1 MSKML
6 SKCVINLSG
15 NTTMGDLKEIIEY
28 LKKMNI
34 EFKVRFM

>member
-1 MSKML
+1 MSKFNISL
-6 SKCVINLSG
+6 G
-15 NTTMGDLKEIIEY
+15 GDTTMGDLREVIEY

>member
-1 MSKML
+1 MNKML

-15 NTTMGDLKEIIEY
+15 NTTMGEVKDIIEY

-34 EFKVRFM
+34 KFEVRFI

>member
-1 MSKML
+1 MNKML

-15 NTTMGDLKEIIEY
+15 NTTMGEVRDIIEY

-34 EFKVRFM
+34 DFKVRFE

>member
-1 MSKML
+1 MKML
-6 SKCVINLSG
+6 SKCVINLGG
-15 NTTMGDLKEIIEY
+15 NTTMGEIKDIIEY

>member
-1 MSKML
+1 MSKFNISL
-6 SKCVINLSG
+6 GG

-34 EFKVRFM
+34 NFKVRFM